1 MKMRLI
7 SYGTMLFLT
16 LICLA
21 GTAAARVIND
31 PEYGFQ
37 ITIPNNW
44 QTNSFLDGTDKVW
57 AFAAPDNNAAIR
69 IRSFKAPAGLT
80 MEALISAFET
90 HVLSG
95 GQRLTIAPYTLNGI
109 NGKMAGYKGQFNN
122 TDVGVGCFFTIQ
134 KKHAYIVWSMIPV
147 SLFNARSVETDNILN
162 TFTLSGIRAPH
173 QKDVQ
178 RQITGEWTVYTGGFV
193 GSADEMKTFYKG
205 TLVISS
211 NGTIL
216 NATINFDV
224 YNRVEVLQ
232 SVKLINDQLTFTRP
246 GVPQYYQA
254 RLSGGKL
261 FGTFQHQQHT
271 QRWWAEKKTVMRDT
285 EDRDFQYQMLVLDD
299 SGFEFLY
306 PKHFQ
311 RFQQSE
317 GQSQWADPH
326 AAVGSRVVMAMQT
339 MSRSMGNSLTSVH
352 GKLINQVRGN
362 SAAKLL
368 SSNQLRVNGIPAY
381 ELRFT
386 LRQQNQLKYFYYLV
400 MDVQGPN
407 VAAVSFVGPESMLKE
422 IKQHFDKLKASVKQ
436 TGTSAIVGPEP
447 DATGECRSLGEVYT
461 DGTGDNRTK
470 KRGGTYLAIPKANI
484 PLTSSLNINVQS
496 GNFSYVTVHAR
507 YNNGTWST
515 AYQGPL
521 TKLSVNQFKSFL
533 SQPKCTHLIVS
544 VNGAHEVYSS
554 VPCKAEIKVCQGDSA
569 CRSAGDVYTDG
580 TGDNRTKNQEIRLKY
595 KPEGKTIET
604 TRIKKSKLLSQ
615 LPGEYHLTQI
625 GGVGAPGGGNTSIV
639 SEVYYI
645 YEDGTLTFHA
655 ERKDTDPVSRSSTW
669 TMKGDVVTINGL
681 EYRFNGTTLTL
692 ISKYPWI
699 FTKK

>member
-7 SYGTMLFLT
+7 SYGTIIFLT

-21 GTAAARVIND
+21 GTASARVIND

-44 QTNSFLDGTDKVW
+44 QTNSFMDGTDKVW

-69 IRSFKAPAGLT
+69 IRSFKAPARLT

-90 HVLSG
+90 HILSG

-109 NGKMAGYKGQFNN
+109 NGKMAGYKGRFNN

-147 SLFNARSVETDNILN
+147 SLFNARSGETDAILN
-162 TFTLSGIRAPH
+162 TFSLSGIKAPY

-178 RQITGEWTVYTGGFV
+178 QQITGEWTIYTGGFV

-232 SVKLINDQLTFTRP
+232 SVKFINNQLTFTRP

-271 QRWWAEKKTVMRDT
+271 QRWWAEKKTDMPDA

-436 TGTSAIVGPEP
+436 VKMSSNGGKPATPP
-447 DATGECRSLGEVYT
+447 QTGEADRPDRYKLAPLGPPARSVSHIDLSEFPLFVTYTWDAIPEKLIARPEASAFPLPAYDTVEERKVSGGRIQKDYKKNGRMVAAQLFEDKIYKAISIWKPDGRGRVYVAFWRDGSVSGIEYIEGMYKQGICRYWDERGGIIKIVTYRDNKLDGAEVSWYSSPTHSLRRIAHYKRGNYHGLYRNYFQINRGLEEESQWKDGVWLKRTYYTESGEV
-461 DGTGDNRTK
+461 R
-470 KRGGTYLAIPKANI
+470 
-484 PLTSSLNINVQS
+484 
-496 GNFSYVTVHAR
+496 
-507 YNNGTWST
+507 
-515 AYQGPL
+515 
-521 TKLSVNQFKSFL
+521 SV
-533 SQPKCTHLIVS
+533 
-544 VNGAHEVYSS
+544 
-554 VPCKAEIKVCQGDSA
+554 
-569 CRSAGDVYTDG
+569 
-580 TGDNRTKNQEIRLKY
+580 LK
-595 KPEGKTIET
+595 
-604 TRIKKSKLLSQ
+604 
-615 LPGEYHLTQI
+615 
-625 GGVGAPGGGNTSIV
+625 
-639 SEVYYI
+639 
-645 YEDGTLTFHA
+645 
-655 ERKDTDPVSRSSTW
+655 
-669 TMKGDVVTINGL
+669 
-681 EYRFNGTTLTL
+681 
-692 ISKYPWI
+692 
-699 FTKK
+699 